1 MSVHV
6 CYIHYEYTHYT
17 RVPVLQLRNFGTSC
31 CLLYCLITYQ
41 EHSLILDAVTDVGAG
56 AGEACGGCTAPS
68 SAGACSGKLTGF
80 GADADAGADCRTAI
94 TACGWRVA
102 GTAETRGLGDTEA

>member
-1 MSVHV
+1 MLHSLHSL
-6 CYIHYEYTHYT
+6 HARAGTSTSE
-17 RVPVLQLRNFGTSC
+17 LRN
-31 CLLYCLITYQ
+31 LLLLAVLPITYQ